1 MAIRINLLAEAQA
14 AEEMRRKDP
23 VKRAI
28 WIGGFAVFVVLLCSA
43 TLQFKIIVAKSEAS
57 SLNGSWKQIEKQVKD
72 VTDHRARTHE
82 LTKKLAAL
90 DQFTTNRM
98 LWATALDALQRTPVD
113 GVELVRIQTQQTFT
127 QTDPP
132 RPPDNSTAPIKL
144 STATEH
150 VVLTVEG
157 RDYSAQ
163 AGSQVP
169 RFRQSLASSPYF
181 AAVLQKNN
189 TIQLTSQTAPQSD
202 AGRAFVGFGFKLFF
216 EEKERRLHD

>member
-28 WIGGFAVFVVLLCSA
+28 WIGGFAVFLVLLCSA

-72 VTDHRARTHE
+72 VTDHRARTRE
-82 LTKKLAAL
+82 LTQKLAAL

-98 LWATALDALQRTPVD
+98 LWATALDALQRTPVE
-113 GVELVRIQTQQTFT
+113 GVELFRIQTQQTFT
-127 QTDPP
+127 PHEG
-132 RPPDNSTAPIKL
+132 APAVEGKSAL
-144 STATEH
+144 KHATATER

-169 RFRQSLASSPYF
+169 RFKQALAAAPYF
-181 AAVLQKNN
+181 ESALQKSN

-202 AGRAFVGFGFKLFF
+202 AGRAYVGFGFKLFF

>member
-1 MAIRINLLAEAQA
+1 
-14 AEEMRRKDP
+14 MRRKDP

-28 WIGGFAVFVVLLCSA
+28 WIGGFAVFLVLLCSA
-43 TLQFKIIVAKSEAS
+43 TLQFKIIVAKSEAG
-57 SLNGSWKQIEKQVKD
+57 SLNSSWKQIEKQVKD
-72 VTDHRARTHE
+72 VTDHRARTRE
-82 LTKKLAAL
+82 LTRKLAAL

-98 LWATALDALQRTPVD
+98 LWASALDALQRTPVD

-132 RPPDNSTAPIKL
+132 RPPDGSTAPLKL

-150 VVLTVEG
+150 VVLTLEG

-169 RFRQSLASSPYF
+169 RFKQQLASSPYF
-181 AAVLQKNN
+181 EGVLSKSN

-202 AGRAFVGFGFKLFF
+202 AGRPFVGFGFKLFF
-216 EEKERRLHD
+216 EDKERKLHD

>member
-72 VTDHRARTHE
+72 VSDHRVRTRE
-82 LTKKLAAL
+82 LTQKLAAL

-98 LWATALDALQRTPVD
+98 LWATALDALQRTPVE
-113 GVELVRIQTQQTFT
+113 GK
-127 QTDPP
+127 
-132 RPPDNSTAPIKL
+132 TALKHA
-144 STATEH
+144 TATER
-150 VVLTVEG
+150 VVLTLEG

-169 RFRQSLASSPYF
+169 RFKQALATAPYF
-181 AAVLQKNN
+181 EAALQKSN

-202 AGRAFVGFGFKLFF
+202 AGRAYVGFGFKLFY